1 MEKKET
7 PKPDEEGDQTLA
19 IPRPPDGGWGW
30 MVVLG
35 SFMCNVIVDGIIF
48 SYGLFL
54 PELAKDLNESK
65 GKLAWV
71 GSLLAGFYLIAGPI
85 VSGLAN
91 TYGTR
96 PVTIIGTVISAISF
110 ALASLSPNVECLCLA
125 FGVCGGIGFGF
136 IYLPAVVTV
145 GFYFDRR
152 RAFATGLAVCGS
164 GVGTFIMAP
173 LVQYLLFAFDWRGT
187 MLILAGIVLNCAFFG
202 ALFRPLKVEVPKKDV
217 ETPKDVKPP
226 MLKRIQ
232 ELRDAQRD
240 RWDSTDTLSNVP
252 HSSVSLPEINCV
264 IKKLG
269 SNPLISSDNNSP
281 PPSYSDVVEAD
292 EEERY
297 AFLQQPPPPPTMKKN
312 HSQSICSTDSNK
324 QRKPRTSRSRSEL
337 SRPFYRQ
344 DILYS
349 ASLLHLPEF
358 KKSNN
363 DLSLYAASVTRI
375 PQEPIPEDSGCL
387 SPAMRDTFRQM
398 LDMSLLRSPTFLLLG
413 AGGFLTLA
421 GFFIPFMFVVDRAV
435 QQGITM
441 EEATYI
447 LPVIGLTN
455 TIGRVFCGWISDR
468 PSLNALT
475 INNCAL
481 VIGGLATA
489 LSTCV
494 NSIAF
499 LLSYGALFGFC
510 IGCFATLRSIVIVE
524 LLGLEKLT
532 NAFGLLLLFQG
543 IASIIGAPVA
553 GMFYDLTGSY
563 DAPFY
568 ISGTLIFLSGLL
580 GVPLPY
586 ISRWEKSRKEK
597 VIINV
602 EEAPDENNVF
612 VEPAPISQLRRF
624 SYDVILEE
632 PWCASSPDK
641 TCVYKTRLYP
651 KLHKPMTLSPFDDL

>member
-1 MEKKET
+1 MENKEA
-7 PKPDEEGDQTLA
+7 PKSEEEGDTTVA
-19 IPRPPDGGWGW
+19 VPRPPDGGWGW

-54 PELAKDLNESK
+54 PELSKDLNASK

-96 PVTIIGTVISAISF
+96 PVTIVGTVVSAISF
-110 ALASLSPNVECLCLA
+110 AVASFSPNVEYLCLA

-173 LVQYLLFAFDWRGT
+173 LVQYLLVTFDWRGT

-202 ALFRPLKVEVPKKDV
+202 ALFRPIKTTVPKKID
-217 ETPKDVKPP
+217 EDIPKEVKPP
-226 MLKRIQ
+226 VLKRIR
-232 ELRDAQRD
+232 ELREPQRE
-240 RWDSTDTLSNVP
+240 RWDSASSLPAIP
-252 HSSVSLPEINCV
+252 HASVSLPEISCMG
-264 IKKLG
+264 KKLD

-297 AFLQQPPPPPTMKKN
+297 AFLQTPPPPAVQNSTLSV
-312 HSQSICSTDSNK
+312 SQPAA
-324 QRKPRTSRSRSEL
+324 KPKRSRYVLRAEM

-344 DILYS
+344 DVLYS

-363 DLSLYAASVTRI
+363 DLSLYAASVTKI
-375 PQEPIPEDSGCL
+375 PQEPIPETSGCL
-387 SPAMRDTFRQM
+387 SPAMKDTFRQM
-398 LDMSLLRSPTFLLLG
+398 LDISLLKSPTFLLLG

-421 GFFIPFMFVVDRAV
+421 GFFVPFMFVVDRAV
-435 QQGITM
+435 QQGITL

-468 PSLNALT
+468 PNLNALT
-475 INNCAL
+475 INNGAL
-481 VIGGLATA
+481 IIGGLATA

-494 NSIAF
+494 NTISF
-499 LLSYGALFGFC
+499 LLAYGALFGFC

-553 GMFYDLTGSY
+553 GMFYDVTGSY

-568 ISGTLIFLSGLL
+568 IAGTLIFLSGLL
-580 GVPLPY
+580 GIPLPY
-586 ISRWEKSRKEK
+586 ISSWEKNKK
-597 VIINV
+597 ANIIINI
-602 EEAPDENNVF
+602 EAPEEDNTF
-612 VEPAPISQLRRF
+612 VEPVPVSQLRRF

-632 PWCASSPDK
+632 PWCTSPDK

-651 KLHKPMTLSPFDDL
+651 KLHKPMLLSPFDDL